1 MGILF
6 EQVLFYNFASAKDNM
21 EFLFGKK
28 KTTQQML
35 RENQRSLNRV
45 IRDLD
50 RERTRMEQQQKKIVI
65 DIKKMAK
72 DGQMD
77 AVKVMAKDLV
87 RSKQYVKKM
96 IMMKANIQA
105 VSLKIT
111 TLKSQD
117 AMMQAMKGV
126 TKAMAQMNNRMKMPQ
141 LQKIMMDFER
151 QSEMLDMKTEMMDD
165 AVDDAMAGS
174 DDEEE
179 SEAIVKEVLD
189 ELGLQMNEE
198 LGTLAPAVGGLAGPS
213 TDTNKQSDASADADL
228 EARLNNLRRD
238 SSILGCF
245 VC

>member
-1 MGILF
+1 
-6 EQVLFYNFASAKDNM
+6 
-21 EFLFGKK
+21 
-28 KTTQQML
+28 ML

-198 LGTLAPAVGGLAGPS
+198 LGTLTPAVGGLAGPS

-238 SSILGCF
+238 
-245 VC
+245 

>member
-1 MGILF
+1 M
-6 EQVLFYNFASAKDNM
+6 DW
-21 EFLFGKK
+21 LFGKK

-35 RENQRSLNRV
+35 RENQRMLNRV

-50 RERTRMEQQQKKIVI
+50 RERTKTEQQQKKII
-65 DIKKMAK
+65 TDIKKMAK

-87 RSKQYVKKM
+87 RNKRYVKKF

-126 TKAMAQMNNRMKMPQ
+126 TKAMSKMNRQMKLPQ
-141 LQKIMMDFER
+141 VQKIMMDFER
-151 QSEMLDMKTEMMDD
+151 QSEMLDMKTEMMED
-165 AVDDAMAGS
+165 AVDDAMEGS

-179 SEAIVKEVLD
+179 SDAIVKEVLD
-189 ELGLQMNEE
+189 ELGLQLNEE
-198 LGTLAPAVGGLAGPS
+198 LGGLSTGVSLAGPS
-213 TDTNKQSDASADADL
+213 HNASDHQTEASADADL

-238 SSILGCF
+238 
-245 VC
+245 